1 MVHKWQYKPYMVHL
15 RARLAVFIRDRRGDV
30 PQRVFARKI
39 GVAQS
44 TIMRIENQDQNVT
57 LETLEQLCK
66 AFHLDVGD
74 LFPAVS
80 SPLSYRVP
88 VRKSHRA
95 PMVHEKV
102 HEKVQGNKTAKTGP
116 QRSGSGRRAADK
128 TD

>member
-1 MVHKWQYKPYMVHL
+1 MVHL

-88 VRKSHRA
+88 VRKSQRT

-102 HEKVQGNKTAKTGP
+102 LDNKTAKAAP
-116 QRSGSGRRAADK
+116 QRTGAGRRAADK